1 MRDGVKR
8 IFATLIGTIVVI
20 VLSSC
25 IVEIV
30 NISIIAIQLQQTVRF
45 SCDKALTLY
54 SQESY
59 KQRTDSSGTVSGGSI
74 DIRNIPASDGTVYMS
89 GKFYDHDTVPEIY
102 NDLYGSSSEFPAW
115 VDSVGSTGN
124 WKSINLLNRYL
135 NDRGSFSQTTMP
147 DYEAMYNIYGGAVD
161 RRYNTAVDEYTDFLV
176 GKSYVDT
183 YMTPLNFGVP
193 YVDSDVALRM
203 FRWNLT
209 QMLYANNP
217 DMIRVDDDGNYY
229 VAYKGFRIYANQAT
243 LNLEYR
249 VYDLT
254 DNSQKSQFM
263 QLTNINPSNLGFSY
277 DIEYL
282 GTNDD
287 ERQRVCV
294 IGASFTVPMAYE
306 GITPLK
312 SIFEYVWNTEV
323 DGYGDTYDG
332 FSKPYREYSFETD
345 NMTGGGFNGNVLPD
359 GALPVL
365 GKLVFFVVR

>member
-74 DIRNIPASDGTVYMS
+74 DIRNIPARDGTVYMS

-102 NDLYGSSSEFPAW
+102 NDLYGSGSDFPAW
-115 VDSVGSTGN
+115 VNSVGSTGN

-193 YVDSDVALRM
+193 YVDDDVALRM

-217 DMIRVDDDGNYY
+217 DMIRIDDDGNYY